1 VAFPCLFACDSIGL
15 SFSVLANV
23 KVLITGADGLLAYA
37 LAEAVPGKVELV
49 GLRHAE
55 FDLTKP
61 DQMRE
66 QLRAHRPGVVINTA
80 AYNMVD
86 RCEVE
91 RELSWAI
98 NAIGPQTLGEL
109 CAEIGCQLVHYGTDY
124 VFDGSKGEA
133 YAEADAPN
141 PVNHYAAGK
150 LAGESA
156 VLRGAGNLVLRVSW
170 LFGWHPTQ
178 SKSYV
183 HTVLNQVRKNQDLK
197 ATTDQSSVPTYVP
210 DLARWTFEL
219 IEGGATGLWN
229 AVNDEGLS
237 RFQWTKVIVD
247 EITRLGLPGVT
258 VEPVTT
264 AYFNPTMRRPTYTVL
279 ANKKLSTF
287 LGRPLG
293 SWKRGLAELL
303 AKELKS

>member
-1 VAFPCLFACDSIGL
+1 
-15 SFSVLANV
+15 V

-37 LAEAVPGKVELV
+37 LNESVPGHVELV
-49 GLRHAE
+49 RLRHAE

-61 DQMRE
+61 DEMRE
-66 QLRAHRPGVVINTA
+66 QLRAHRPEVVINTA

-98 NAIGPQTLGEL
+98 NATGPQKLSEL
-109 CAEIGCQLVHYGTDY
+109 CAETGCRLVHYGTDY

-133 YAEADAPN
+133 YVEADTPN

-150 LAGESA
+150 LAGEVA
-156 VLRGAGNLVLRVSW
+156 VLNGPNNLVLRVSW
-170 LFGWHPTQ
+170 LFGWHPIQ
-178 SKSYV
+178 RKSYV
-183 HTVLNQVRKNQDLK
+183 HTVLNQVRRKQDLK
-197 ATTDQSSVPTYVP
+197 ATTDQSSAPTYVP

-219 IEGGATGLWN
+219 LERGATGLWH
-229 AVNDEGLS
+229 AVNDDGLS
-237 RFQWTKVIVD
+237 RFEWTKMIID
-247 EITRLGLPGVT
+247 EIARVGLPRVA

-264 AYFNPTMRRPTYTVL
+264 AWFNPTMRRPTCTVL
-279 ANKKLSTF
+279 SNAKLSGF

-293 SWKRGLAELL
+293 SWKGGLRELL
-303 AKELKS
+303 AKEAGAQL